1 VGLRGGGPA
10 VALPFNRTRYEAFTK
25 AYPRRV
31 VQAEGDPLLRRGL
44 ARIIE
49 RDALK
54 VGNARV
60 PIRLR
65 RKAFSGTVN
74 RIAPKAHSLSW
85 IRASLRSSAIP
96 L

>member
-1 VGLRGGGPA
+1 MGLRGGGPA

-25 AYPRRV
+25 
-31 VQAEGDPLLRRGL
+31 
-44 ARIIE
+44 
-49 RDALK
+49 ALK

-85 IRASLRSSAIP
+85 IKASLRSSAIP